1 MNKFLKLAVAVIICE
16 GAGIIGSFFTI
27 NSVTTWYTTL
37 NKPFFNP
44 PSWIFGP
51 VWTILYLMMGIS
63 LYLAWE
69 KKKVDLK
76 WFWIQLGLNS
86 LWSIIFFGLKNPMF
100 AFLEIILLWGAIFM
114 TIRSFWK
121 YKRMS
126 AYLLIPYLLW
136 VSFASILNLSIV
148 LLNR

>member
-1 MNKFLKLAVAVIICE
+1 MNKFIKLLSAIIICE
-16 GAGIIGSFFTI
+16 GAGIIGSFFTV
-27 NSVTTWYTTL
+27 NSVNTWYSTL

-44 PSWIFGP
+44 PSWLFGP

-63 LYLAWE
+63 LYLIWE

-76 WFWIQLGLNS
+76 WFWIQLVLNS
-86 LWSIIFFGLKNPMF
+86 LWSILFFGLKNPGL
-100 AFLEIILLWGAIFM
+100 AFLEIILLWGAIFL
-114 TIRSFWK
+114 TIRGFWK
-121 YKRMS
+121 YKRLS

-136 VSFASILNLSIV
+136 VTFATILNLSIV